1 MPIKTR
7 GINHPALIARSVDET
22 VSFYT
27 EVLGMK
33 LVLRQPNLDEPRMTH
48 LFFSA
53 GNGAFLAFFTP
64 NEGSG
69 LEFQA
74 TTEGVGSMLHV
85 ALNLDVPI
93 EEAMETL
100 RRHNIPFSGPIDR
113 GYERSIYFKDP
124 NGIVVELLTWITPLP
139 NGADEA
145 EVIARAQ
152 KIREDEGAYA
162 IEDRHVRTAMLDLE
176 AHGERDPI

>member
-1 MPIKTR
+1 MAIKTS
-7 GINHPALIARSVDET
+7 GINHPALIARNLDET
-22 VSFYT
+22 VRFYT

-69 LEFQA
+69 LEFPQ
-74 TTEGVGSMLHV
+74 TTEGIASMLHV
-85 ALNLDVPI
+85 ALNLGVPI

-100 RRHNIPFSGPIDR
+100 RQHGVHFSGPVDR
-113 GYERSIYFKDP
+113 GYERSLYFKDP

-139 NGADEA
+139 QGADEA
-145 EVIARAQ
+145 AVITAAQ
-152 KIREDEGAYA
+152 RIREDEGAYA
-162 IEDRHVRTAMLDLE
+162 IEDDHVRRAFAELGLPVD
-176 AHGERDPI
+176 